1 MIPLSRP
8 PDVIWDV
15 TYACP
20 LRCTH
25 CYSESGRRAS
35 RQLRHEEM
43 LRVADALISLR
54 PSSVQLS
61 GGEPMLVKGLVQL
74 AERFQQAGIS
84 VALYTSGW
92 LMTPEIVPELFRVFS
107 QIHVS
112 VDGATARVHEAIR
125 GRVGGFER
133 AMRALTLLD
142 AAAREERE
150 RTGRS
155 VTFGVDCVVVRSN
168 LHQLEAFCTDLVPR
182 FPELKFLFFGV
193 AIPSGLASRQG
204 FAERELL
211 TEEQRQRLMN
221 PDFVGHLRSLVP
233 PSVRIRVSDGMALQ
247 MHPEHLARGRAARYS
262 MQVEP
267 DGAVRG
273 MAIYEGTVGSLL
285 EEPAQV
291 LWERVLARPHDPF
304 VAETLSPVRTRQEWA
319 EAVRRIDYHF
329 GTEEVRARIDRRPE
343 FPTPRPPI
351 TVLEPAVD
359 WAKTSELPSVEPEH
373 PALEASGLESKLELE
388 RPSLT

>member
-1 MIPLSRP
+1 MTAPSLSP
-8 PDVIWDV
+8 VVNWDV

-35 RQLRHEEM
+35 RQLKLADM

-54 PSSVQLS
+54 PESVQFS
-61 GGEPMLVKGLVQL
+61 GGEPLLVKDLFQV
-74 AERFQQAGIS
+74 AERFRAAGIP
-84 VALYTSGW
+84 VGLYTSGW
-92 LMTPEIVPELFRVFS
+92 LMEPEMIPELFRLFS

-112 VDGATARVHEAIR
+112 VDGATARVHESIR
-125 GRVGGFER
+125 GRPGGFER

-150 RTGRS
+150 RHGRS
-155 VTFGVDCVVVRSN
+155 ITFGMDCVVMQSN
-168 LHQLEAFCTDLVPR
+168 LHQLEAFCTELVPR
-182 FPELKFLFFGV
+182 FPELQFLFFEAVVPG
-193 AIPSGLASRQG
+193 GLANRQG

-211 TEEQRQRLMN
+211 TEEQLRHLTSPATVQR
-221 PDFVGHLRSLVP
+221 LRSLVP
-233 PSVRIRVSDGMALQ
+233 PSVWVRSSTGRALQ
-247 MHPEHLARGRAARYS
+247 MHPDDVANEMAARS
-262 MQVEP
+262 LMQIEP

-291 LWERVLARPHDPF
+291 IWERVLARPMDPF
-304 VAETLSPVRTRQEWA
+304 VVQTLKPVRTSQQWA

-329 GTEEVRARIDRRPE
+329 GSEEVRARIDRRPDY
-343 FPTPRPPI
+343 PTPRPPI
-351 TVLEPAVD
+351 TLIEPTTA
-359 WAKTSELPSVEPEH
+359 WEPESEH
-373 PALEASGLESKLELE
+373 
-388 RPSLT
+388 PSLP